1 MTLKVVVVG
10 AGVVGAACAFHAAS
24 AGLDVTVVDRGPVGA
39 GTTSRGEGN
48 VLVSDKEPGPELAL
62 ARLSRTLWEE
72 AGRELGPGTLELE
85 PKGGLVVASTEESLT
100 ALREFAARQEAAGV
114 RVEPVDRVRD
124 LEPHLA
130 PGIPGG
136 VHYPQDAQVQPVLAA
151 AALLRAAV
159 RRGARFRTGEVVAAL
174 TSRDDDRTPH
184 RPPRPGPTSAGP
196 TSPGPGPAPSG
207 PPSHGPTPEAPFPEG
222 SLPQGPPPE
231 VPSPDGRITGV
242 RTAAGDVLRADFV
255 VNAAGTWG
263 GEVGRRLGA
272 PVEVLPRRGFV
283 LVTEPLPPAVVRHKV
298 YSADYVANVASSD
311 AGLETSCV
319 VEGTR
324 GGTILIGASRE
335 RVGFD
340 TTMNTAVVARLAAQA
355 CRLFPFLRGVHL
367 MRAYRGFRPY
377 CPDHLPVIGPDPRV
391 PGVVHACGHEGAGVG
406 LAPGTGALVTA
417 HLLGRPWRGADPAAL
432 TGLLPD
438 RFLAPGGARQ

>member
-48 VLVSDKEPGPELAL
+48 VLLSDKEPGPELAL
-62 ARLSRTLWEE
+62 ARLSRTLWDE
-72 AGRELGPGTLELE
+72 AGRELGADTLELE
-85 PKGGLVVASTEESLT
+85 PKGGLVVASTDESL
-100 ALREFAARQEAAGV
+100 AGLREFAARQEAAGV
-114 RVEPVDRVRD
+114 RAEPVDRVRD

-159 RRGARFRTGEVVAAL
+159 RRGARFHTGEVVGAL
-174 TSRDDDRTPH
+174 TTRDGDRTPL
-184 RPPRPGPTSAGP
+184 GPTPLGP
-196 TSPGPGPAPSG
+196 TPLGPT
-207 PPSHGPTPEAPFPEG
+207 SHGPTSHGPAPVGPVLEG
-222 SLPQGPPPE
+222 L
-231 VPSPDGRITGV
+231 VPGGRITGV
-242 RTAAGDVLRADFV
+242 RTAAGEVLPADAV

-283 LVTEPLPPAVVRHKV
+283 LVTEPLPPMVRHKV

-324 GGTILIGASRE
+324 GGTILVGASRE

-340 TTMNTAVVARLAAQA
+340 TTLNTAVVARLAAQA

-391 PGVVHACGHEGAGVG
+391 PGVVHACGHEGAGIG

-417 HLLGRPWRGADPAAL
+417 HLLGRPWRGADPAAH

-438 RFLAPGGARQ
+438 RFLTPGGAPQ

>member
-1 MTLKVVVVG
+1 MTSKVVVVG

-48 VLVSDKEPGPELAL
+48 VLLSDKEPGPELEL
-62 ARLSRTLWEE
+62 ARLSRALWDE
-72 AGRELGPGTLELE
+72 AGQELGPETFELE
-85 PKGGLVVASTEESLT
+85 AKGGLVVASTPEALT
-100 ALREFAARQEAAGV
+100 ALGEFAARQAAAGV
-114 RVEPVDRVRD
+114 RVEPVDRVHD

-151 AALLRAAV
+151 AALLRAAME
-159 RRGARFRTGEVVAAL
+159 RGARFRTGEVVGAV
-174 TSRDDDRTPH
+174 TGRN
-184 RPPRPGPTSAGP
+184 G
-196 TSPGPGPAPSG
+196 
-207 PPSHGPTPEAPFPEG
+207 
-222 SLPQGPPPE
+222 E
-231 VPSPDGRITGV
+231 VTGV
-242 RTAAGDVLRADFV
+242 RTATGEMLSAEAV

-263 GEVGRRLGA
+263 GEVGRLLGA

-283 LVTEPLPPAVVRHKV
+283 LVTEPLPPMVRHKV
-298 YSADYVANVASSD
+298 YSADYVANVASGD

-340 TTMNTAVVARLAAQA
+340 TTVNPAVITRLAAQA
-355 CRLFPFLRGVHL
+355 CALFPFLRDTHL
-367 MRAYRGFRPY
+367 IRAYRGFRPY
-377 CPDHLPVIGPDPRV
+377 CPDHLPVVGPDPRA
-391 PGVVHACGHEGAGVG
+391 PGVVHACGHEGAGIG
-406 LAPGTGALVTA
+406 LAPATGALVTA
-417 HLLGRPWRGADPAAL
+417 HLLGRSWRGADPAAH

-438 RFLAPGGARQ
+438 RFLTTGGDLQ

>member
-1 MTLKVVVVG
+1 MKVVVVG
-10 AGVVGAACAFHAAS
+10 AGIVGAACAFHATA
-24 AGLDVTVVDRGPVGA
+24 AGLDVTVLDRGPVGA

-48 VLVSDKEPGPELAL
+48 ILLSDKEPGPELEL
-62 ARLSRTLWEE
+62 ARLSRDLWDE
-72 AGRELGPGTLELE
+72 AGEELGPETVEFE
-85 PKGGLVVASTEESLT
+85 TKGGLVVAGTPE
-100 ALREFAARQEAAGV
+100 ALGALHAFAARQSAAGV
-114 RVEPVDRVRD
+114 RTEAVERVGE
-124 LEPHLA
+124 LEPHAA
-130 PGIPGG
+130 PGLPGG

-159 RRGARFRTGEVVAAL
+159 RRGARTHTGEAVAAV
-174 TSRDDDRTPH
+174 TGT
-184 RPPRPGPTSAGP
+184 
-196 TSPGPGPAPSG
+196 
-207 PPSHGPTPEAPFPEG
+207 
-222 SLPQGPPPE
+222 
-231 VPSPDGRITGV
+231 DGRITGV
-242 RTAAGDVLRADFV
+242 RTADGTVLPADAV

-272 PVEVLPRRGFV
+272 PVEILPRRGFV
-283 LVTEPLPPAVVRHKV
+283 LVTEPLPPMIRHKV

-311 AGLETSCV
+311 EGLETSCV

-324 GGTILIGASRE
+324 AGTILIGASRE

-340 TTMNTAVVARLAAQA
+340 TSMNPDVVATLAAQA

-367 MRAYRGFRPY
+367 IRAYRGFRPY

-391 PGVVHACGHEGAGVG
+391 PGVLHACGHEGAGIG

-417 HLLGRPWRGADPAAL
+417 QLLGRPWRGADPAAH

-438 RFLAPGGARQ
+438 RLLDTGGVPK

>member
-1 MTLKVVVVG
+1 MTLKIVVVG

-24 AGLDVTVVDRGPVGA
+24 AGMDVTVVDRGPVSA

-48 VLVSDKEPGPELAL
+48 VLLSDKEPGPELAL
-62 ARLSRTLWEE
+62 AQLSRTLWDE
-72 AGRELGPGTLELE
+72 AGRELGPDSLELE
-85 PKGGLVVASTEESLT
+85 AKGGLVVASTAEGLA
-100 ALREFAARQEAAGV
+100 ALGEFAARQEAAGV

-151 AALLRAAV
+151 TALLRAAV
-159 RRGARFRTGEVVAAL
+159 RHGARFHTGEVASAVTA
-174 TSRDDDRTPH
+174 RDGGRTPGD
-184 RPPRPGPTSAGP
+184 RSTG
-196 TSPGPGPAPSG
+196 
-207 PPSHGPTPEAPFPEG
+207 
-222 SLPQGPPPE
+222 
-231 VPSPDGRITGV
+231 GRITGV
-242 RTAAGDVLRADFV
+242 RTTAGDLLPADAV

-283 LVTEPLPPAVVRHKV
+283 LVTEPLPPMVRHKV
-298 YSADYVANVASSD
+298 YDADYVANVASSD

-340 TTMNTAVVARLAAQA
+340 TTMNPAVVARLAAQA

-377 CPDHLPVIGPDPRV
+377 CPDHLPVVGPDPRV
-391 PGVVHACGHEGAGVG
+391 PGVVHACGHEGAGIG
-406 LAPGTGALVTA
+406 LAPATGALVTA
-417 HLLGRPWRGADPAAL
+417 HLLGRPWRGADPAAH
-432 TGLLPD
+432 TALLPD
-438 RFLAPGGARQ
+438 RFLNPGGAPQ

>member
-48 VLVSDKEPGPELAL
+48 VLLSDKEPGPELAL
-62 ARLSRTLWEE
+62 ARLSRTLWDE
-72 AGRELGPGTLELE
+72 AGRELGADTLELE
-85 PKGGLVVASTEESLT
+85 PKGGLVVASTDESLA

-114 RVEPVDRVRD
+114 RAEPVDRVRD

-159 RRGARFRTGEVVAAL
+159 RRGARFHTGEVVGAL
-174 TSRDDDRTPH
+174 TTRDGDRTPL
-184 RPPRPGPTSAGP
+184 GPT
-196 TSPGPGPAPSG
+196 
-207 PPSHGPTPEAPFPEG
+207 SHGPTSHGPTSHGPAPVGPVPEG
-222 SLPQGPPPE
+222 P
-231 VPSPDGRITGV
+231 VPGGRITGV
-242 RTAAGDVLRADFV
+242 RTAAGEVLPADAV

-283 LVTEPLPPAVVRHKV
+283 LVTEPLPPMVRHKV

-324 GGTILIGASRE
+324 GGTILVGASRE

-340 TTMNTAVVARLAAQA
+340 TTLNTAVVARLAAQA

-391 PGVVHACGHEGAGVG
+391 PGVVHACGHEGAGIG

-417 HLLGRPWRGADPAAL
+417 HLLGRPWRGADPAAH

-438 RFLAPGGARQ
+438 RFLTPGGAPQ

>member
-1 MTLKVVVVG
+1 MKVVVVG
-10 AGVVGAACAFHAAS
+10 AGIVGAACAFHAAA
-24 AGLDVTVVDRGPVGA
+24 AGLDVTVLDRGPVGA

-48 VLVSDKEPGPELAL
+48 ILLSDKEPGPELEL
-62 ARLSRTLWEE
+62 ARLSRDLWDEVGE
-72 AGRELGPGTLELE
+72 ELGPETVELE
-85 PKGGLVVASTEESLT
+85 AKGGLVVASTPE
-100 ALREFAARQEAAGV
+100 ALGALHAFAARQAGAGV
-114 RVEPVDRVRD
+114 RTHAVERVGE
-124 LEPHLA
+124 LEPHIA
-130 PGIPGG
+130 PGLPGG

-159 RRGARFRTGEVVAAL
+159 RHGARTHTGEAAAAV
-174 TSRDDDRTPH
+174 T
-184 RPPRPGPTSAGP
+184 GAG
-196 TSPGPGPAPSG
+196 
-207 PPSHGPTPEAPFPEG
+207 
-222 SLPQGPPPE
+222 
-231 VPSPDGRITGV
+231 GRITGV
-242 RTAAGDVLRADFV
+242 RTADGTVLPAEAV

-272 PVEVLPRRGFV
+272 PVEILPRRGFV
-283 LVTEPLPPAVVRHKV
+283 LVTEPLPPMIRHKV

-311 AGLETSCV
+311 EGLETSCV

-324 GGTILIGASRE
+324 AGTILIGASRE

-340 TTMNTAVVARLAAQA
+340 TAMNPAVVATLAAQA

-367 MRAYRGFRPY
+367 IRAYRGFRPY

-391 PGVVHACGHEGAGVG
+391 PGVVHACGHEGAGIG

-417 HLLGRPWRGADPAAL
+417 QLLGRPWRGADPVAH

-438 RFLAPGGARQ
+438 RFLTTGGVPK

>member
-48 VLVSDKEPGPELAL
+48 VLLSDKEPGPELAL
-62 ARLSRTLWEE
+62 ARLSRTLWDE
-72 AGRELGPGTLELE
+72 AGRELGADTLELE
-85 PKGGLVVASTEESLT
+85 PKGGLVVASTDESLA

-114 RVEPVDRVRD
+114 RAEPVDRVRD

-159 RRGARFRTGEVVAAL
+159 RRGARFHTGEVVGAL
-174 TSRDDDRTPH
+174 TTRDGDRTPL
-184 RPPRPGPTSAGP
+184 GPTPLGP
-196 TSPGPGPAPSG
+196 T
-207 PPSHGPTPEAPFPEG
+207 SHGPTSHGPAPVGPVLEG
-222 SLPQGPPPE
+222 P
-231 VPSPDGRITGV
+231 VPGGRITGV
-242 RTAAGDVLRADFV
+242 RTAAGEVLPADAV

-283 LVTEPLPPAVVRHKV
+283 LVTEPLPPMVRHKV

-324 GGTILIGASRE
+324 GGTILVGASRE

-340 TTMNTAVVARLAAQA
+340 TTLNTAVVARLAAQA

-391 PGVVHACGHEGAGVG
+391 PGVVHACGHEGAGIG

-417 HLLGRPWRGADPAAL
+417 HLLGRPWRGADPAAH

-438 RFLAPGGARQ
+438 RFLTPGGAPQ

>member
-1 MTLKVVVVG
+1 MKVVVVG
-10 AGVVGAACAFHAAS
+10 AGIVGAACAFHAAS
-24 AGLDVTVVDRGPVGA
+24 AGLDVTVLDRGPVGA

-48 VLVSDKEPGPELAL
+48 ILLSDKEPGPELEL
-62 ARLSRTLWEE
+62 ARLSRDLWDE
-72 AGRELGPGTLELE
+72 AGEELGPETVELE
-85 PKGGLVVASTEESLT
+85 AKGGLVVASTPE
-100 ALREFAARQEAAGV
+100 ALGALHAFAARQAGAGV
-114 RVEPVDRVRD
+114 RIEAVERVGE
-124 LEPHLA
+124 LEPHIA
-130 PGIPGG
+130 PGLPGG

-159 RRGARFRTGEVVAAL
+159 RHGARTHTGEAAAAV
-174 TSRDDDRTPH
+174 T
-184 RPPRPGPTSAGP
+184 GAG
-196 TSPGPGPAPSG
+196 
-207 PPSHGPTPEAPFPEG
+207 
-222 SLPQGPPPE
+222 
-231 VPSPDGRITGV
+231 GRITGV
-242 RTAAGDVLRADFV
+242 RTADGTVLPADAV

-272 PVEVLPRRGFV
+272 PVEILPRRGFV
-283 LVTEPLPPAVVRHKV
+283 LVTEPLPPMIRHKV

-311 AGLETSCV
+311 EGLETSCV

-324 GGTILIGASRE
+324 AGTILIGASRE

-340 TTMNTAVVARLAAQA
+340 TAMNPAVVAMLAAQA

-367 MRAYRGFRPY
+367 IRAYRGFRPY

-391 PGVVHACGHEGAGVG
+391 PGVVHACGHEGAGIG

-417 HLLGRPWRGADPAAL
+417 QLLGRPWRGADPAAH

-438 RFLAPGGARQ
+438 RFLTTGGVPK

>member
-1 MTLKVVVVG
+1 MACDIAQCEEGLVTQKVVVVG

-24 AGLDVTVVDRGPVGA
+24 AGMDVTVVDRGPVGG

-48 VLVSDKEPGPELAL
+48 VLLSDKEPGPELDL
-62 ARLSRTLWEE
+62 ARLSRALWDE
-72 AGRELGPGTLELE
+72 AAGELGPDTLEFE
-85 PKGGLVVASTEESLT
+85 PKGGLVVASTAEGLAE
-100 ALREFAARQEAAGV
+100 LRAFAARQEAAGV
-114 RVEPVDRVRD
+114 RAEPVDRVHD

-130 PGIPGG
+130 PGVPGG
-136 VHYPQDAQVQPVLAA
+136 VLYPQDAQVQPVLAA

-159 RRGARFRTGEVVAAL
+159 RHGARFRNGEVAAGV
-174 TSRDDDRTPH
+174 T
-184 RPPRPGPTSAGP
+184 G
-196 TSPGPGPAPSG
+196 
-207 PPSHGPTPEAPFPEG
+207 
-222 SLPQGPPPE
+222 
-231 VPSPDGRITGV
+231 PDGRITGV
-242 RTAAGDVLRADFV
+242 RTAAGGVLPADAV

-283 LVTEPLPPAVVRHKV
+283 LVTEPLPPMVRHKV

-324 GGTILIGASRE
+324 GGTVLIGASRE

-340 TTMNTAVVARLAAQA
+340 TTMNPAVVARLAAQA
-355 CRLFPFLRGVHL
+355 CRLFPFLRDVHL
-367 MRAYRGFRPY
+367 IRAYRGFRPY
-377 CPDHLPVIGPDPRV
+377 CPDHLPVVGPDPRV
-391 PGVVHACGHEGAGVG
+391 PGVFHACGHEGAGIG

-417 HLLGRPWRGADPAAL
+417 HLLGRPWRGADPAAH

-438 RFLAPGGARQ
+438 RFLTSKGASE

>member
-1 MTLKVVVVG
+1 MKVVVVG
-10 AGVVGAACAFHAAS
+10 AGAVGAACAFHAAS

-48 VLVSDKEPGPELAL
+48 VLLSDKEPGPELDL
-62 ARLSRTLWEE
+62 ARLSRALWDE
-72 AGRELGPGTLELE
+72 AGDELGAASFELE
-85 PKGGLVVASTEESLT
+85 PKGGLVVASTGEGLA
-100 ALREFAARQEAAGV
+100 ALGEFAARQERAGV
-114 RVEPVDRVRD
+114 RVERVDHVQE
-124 LEPHLA
+124 LEPHIA

-159 RRGARFRTGEVVAAL
+159 ERGARTRTAEVAAAMTGRNGEV
-174 TSRDDDRTPH
+174 
-184 RPPRPGPTSAGP
+184 
-196 TSPGPGPAPSG
+196 
-207 PPSHGPTPEAPFPEG
+207 
-222 SLPQGPPPE
+222 
-231 VPSPDGRITGV
+231 TGV
-242 RTAAGDVLRADFV
+242 RTAAGETLPADAV

-272 PVEVLPRRGFV
+272 PVDVLPRRGFV
-283 LVTEPLPPAVVRHKV
+283 LVTEPLPQMVRHKV

-340 TTMNTAVVARLAAQA
+340 TTMNPAVVTRLAAQA
-355 CRLFPFLRGVHL
+355 CRLFPFLRNTHL
-367 MRAYRGFRPY
+367 IRTYRGFRPY
-377 CPDHLPVIGPDPRV
+377 CPDHLPVVGPDPRA
-391 PGVVHACGHEGAGVG
+391 PGVVHACGHEGAGIG
-406 LAPGTGALVTA
+406 LAPATGALVTA
-417 HLLGRPWRGADPAAL
+417 HLLGRPWRGADPAAH
-432 TGLLPD
+432 TALLPD
-438 RFLAPGGARQ
+438 RFLTPKGADL